1 MSYAAHWLA
10 VGWHNL
16 RWVSLLLRAVDFTV
30 HSVCVRQWN
39 VHQGYKEQCL
49 FSLGE
54 AWPMRLFLSTLYH
67 LNLPR
72 ITSASGE
79 GEGGLLFNKVT
90 DLQSRLS
97 SPRSSKR
104 SVENMPI
111 ELLGHYVDHKIL
123 ECVWQALTLAGWF
136 AGSRLEGNL
145 KAQTHWWATTYQN
158 LLLCHLPLPAS
169 RPKTCTWTHH
179 KIDSWWKTGI

>member
-1 MSYAAHWLA
+1 MSIK
-10 VGWHNL
+10 VIKN
-16 RWVSLLLRAVDFTV
+16 
-30 HSVCVRQWN
+30 SVCSRWARPDPCGCFYPHSITLISQELP
-39 VHQGYKEQCL
+39 QP
-49 FSLGE
+49 LG
-54 AWPMRLFLSTLYH
+54 RG
-67 LNLPR
+67 R
-72 ITSASGE
+72 
-79 GEGGLLFNKVT
+79 GGLLFNKVT

-145 KAQTHWWATTYQN
+145 KAQTHWWATTYQS